1 LARYREKVKAY
12 KAGQP
17 IPEISDT
24 EAKKLYEDE
33 RNVGLIPERSHRE
46 LEPHTDPETSLPPS
60 CDQDSPEPPRA
71 PPPPKSLSISK
82 RRKSGKDPNINR
94 PSFVSQTN
102 TRDGDLISSQLV
114 NSLSETERKKR
125 PTRKKEFKGVNE
137 TPDTKDVKV
146 AVTSSPKRDQDSVS
160 KVKKSKRKRKSEMT
174 ET

>member
-1 LARYREKVKAY
+1 MARYREKVKAY
-12 KAGQP
+12 KAGRP

-33 RNVGLIPERSHRE
+33 RNVGLAPEQLHRE
-46 LEPHTDPETSLPPS
+46 LEAPTDLETSLPS
-60 CDQDSPEPPRA
+60 SSDEDTPEPPKA
-71 PPPPKSLSISK
+71 PSPPKSPRSSK
-82 RRKSGKDPNINR
+82 RRKSGKDPNVKM
-94 PSFVSQTN
+94 PSLVSQTN

-125 PTRKKEFKGVNE
+125 PSRKKEFKGVNE

-160 KVKKSKRKRKSEMT
+160 KVKKSKRKRKSEIT